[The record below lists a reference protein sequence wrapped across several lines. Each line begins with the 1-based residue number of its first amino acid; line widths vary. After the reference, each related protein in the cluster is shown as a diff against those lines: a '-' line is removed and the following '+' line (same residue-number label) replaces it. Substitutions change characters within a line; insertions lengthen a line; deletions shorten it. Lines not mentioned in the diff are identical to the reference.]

1 MEEQEILDSTLL
13 IIRRRCIEIEQNKND
28 EIENGYMRLFQM
40 LHMIEIKIHKLI
52 QIEEKNKI
60 INKISQ

>member
-13 IIRRRCIEIEQNKND
+13 MIRRRCIEIEQNKND
-28 EIENGYMRLFQM
+28 EIENGYMRLFEM
-40 LHMIEIKIHKLI
+40 LHMIKIKIHKLI